1 MEVRMGNGEFDT
13 TDASFTSVKLLKEQ
27 LEQADRVNGAV
38 IRLCC
43 SLYRMAWEA
52 GVDPGL
58 PEMKQ
63 AEEKLKDHHCWDELW
78 DGPREQGPDE
88 VDAHD

>member
-63 AEEKLKDHHCWDELW
+63 AEEKLKDHTEWTWCMR
-78 DGPREQGPDE
+78 P
-88 VDAHD
+88 

>member
-1 MEVRMGNGEFDT
+1 MGNGEFDT
-13 TDASFTSVKLLKEQ
+13 TDASFTSIKKLQDDLAA
-27 LEQADRVNGAV
+27 ADRVNGAV

-52 GVDPGL
+52 GVDPDL

-63 AEEKLKDHHCWDELW
+63 AEEKLKQHKFWDDTW
-78 DGPREQGPDE
+78 DGTREQSPDATDE
-88 VDAHD
+88 SGGRTD